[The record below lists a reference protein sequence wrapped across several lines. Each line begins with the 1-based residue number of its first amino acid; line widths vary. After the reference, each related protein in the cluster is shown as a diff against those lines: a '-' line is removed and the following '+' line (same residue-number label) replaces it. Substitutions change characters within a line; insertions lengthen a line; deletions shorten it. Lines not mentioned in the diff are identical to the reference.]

1 MRSFFVV
8 ELEAPSENTLNNTTT
23 TTTTSS
29 SSGNNKTQTTAG
41 VVIAVLNANP
51 ELGSNCLAA
60 LMNVC
65 TGTADTVKLSV
76 AVDGG
81 LQLLVNN
88 LLLSDDKRVALDAI
102 ILVRKAGLLSRLT
115 SLLTVQ
121 SALKTAANYRALCHR
136 LVLTPAESGDKCRL
150 DERAHY
156 VRVLASLNGVDESS
170 RVIAREEYVVQ
181 SLLAIFPVPRDDL
194 GVVTAQSVTLIPRE
208 PQTAML
214 LGNAAKC
221 LIET

>member
-1 MRSFFVV
+1 
-8 ELEAPSENTLNNTTT
+8 
-23 TTTTSS
+23 
-29 SSGNNKTQTTAG
+29 
-41 VVIAVLNANP
+41 
-51 ELGSNCLAA
+51 
-60 LMNVC
+60 
-65 TGTADTVKLSV
+65 
-76 AVDGG
+76 
-81 LQLLVNN
+81 
-88 LLLSDDKRVALDAI
+88 
-102 ILVRKAGLLSRLT
+102 
-115 SLLTVQ
+115 
-121 SALKTAANYRALCHR
+121 LCHR

-170 RVIAREEYVVQ
+170 RVIAREECVVQ

-221 LIET
+221 LINCVEDKQSAEILYTRSELQGIEKLICALATCTDAAVRKNISILLAKGCQLGEKVRARVTDLRGLEIMRKLNAGM